1 MDNIQYRISKLVNLK
16 KIEPISN
23 SSMDA
28 ATIHFIHDAAWVV
41 LIFTL
46 GMLVGYLLK
55 VVMVNRERRR

>member
-1 MDNIQYRISKLVNLK
+1 MDT
-16 KIEPISN
+16 
-23 SSMDA
+23 

-55 VVMVNRERRR
+55 VVMINREHRR